1 MDGRKGIAALLV
13 LLLLLC
19 GCQGAGAGKGENGTT
34 GGGEQLP
41 AEEQNIG
48 IYDVTTGDASW
59 KEMKD
64 TFPSM
69 LWGRYTYD
77 EWTAAGAEEPSSED
91 AGNTAADSG
100 EAAGSTADSSQPVK
114 YRLDYKK
121 FYDNAKFLKC
131 SVTLEGKTVSK
142 ELSAVPIEIT
152 AAFPLGA
159 SKNILEA
166 LQLKEFNPYQTN
178 WGDYYWERPI
188 NNTWGLQEW
197 EDKIHELYLK
207 RFRNEHWNNFK
218 KLMNQNVIQMEFMT
232 KEKKVAIASFLY
244 QVEGNQLHLYEWEA
258 DPDTFEI
265 SMTKWCTMEFCFSGR
280 NLMLRREGCTVAYC
294 PTIFSKGAQSTAH
307 GVIYTD
313 GFANDVNDTCGE
325 LLGFFWHSG
334 EEGKGT
340 ISFTDGGKAV
350 EKLVRANAEELTFQ
364 WTKRYRRKDDQ
375 LVLEE
380 LAGEMSVGYV
390 WTEPF
395 GVLLVKDGKYY
406 RYQNSENHYYEE
418 QVGQFL
424 GDDVAVEDLSQ
435 SQVNKLIAEREAIL
449 TELQKAFEE
458 AQIHVEVDP
467 NGGKVTMDSSILF
480 GVDQDSL
487 SEEGKEY
494 LDRFLK
500 VYSAVV
506 LGERFV
512 DTVSE
517 VLVEGHTDT
526 DGSYEHNLD
535 LSERRASHVMQY
547 CLEICPELEGRIS
560 AKGCSFDNPIY
571 DAEGAVDKDASR
583 RVVFKFKLRVAE
595 ENIE

>member
-1 MDGRKGIAALLV
+1 
-13 LLLLLC
+13 
-19 GCQGAGAGKGENGTT
+19 
-34 GGGEQLP
+34 
-41 AEEQNIG
+41 
-48 IYDVTTGDASW
+48 
-59 KEMKD
+59 
-64 TFPSM
+64 
-69 LWGRYTYD
+69 
-77 EWTAAGAEEPSSED
+77 
-91 AGNTAADSG
+91 
-100 EAAGSTADSSQPVK
+100 
-114 YRLDYKK
+114 
-121 FYDNAKFLKC
+121 
-131 SVTLEGKTVSK
+131 
-142 ELSAVPIEIT
+142 
-152 AAFPLGA
+152 
-159 SKNILEA
+159 
-166 LQLKEFNPYQTN
+166 
-178 WGDYYWERPI
+178 
-188 NNTWGLQEW
+188 
-197 EDKIHELYLK
+197 
-207 RFRNEHWNNFK
+207 
-218 KLMNQNVIQMEFMT
+218 
-232 KEKKVAIASFLY
+232 
-244 QVEGNQLHLYEWEA
+244 
-258 DPDTFEI
+258 
-265 SMTKWCTMEFCFSGR
+265 
-280 NLMLRREGCTVAYC
+280 MLRREGCTVAYC